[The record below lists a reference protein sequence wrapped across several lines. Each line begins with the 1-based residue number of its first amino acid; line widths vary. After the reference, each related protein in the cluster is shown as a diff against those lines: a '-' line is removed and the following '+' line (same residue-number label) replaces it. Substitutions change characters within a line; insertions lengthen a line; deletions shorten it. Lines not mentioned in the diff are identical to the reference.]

1 MSKDKRSFFEKLT
14 GARSSGSS
22 QKIEDLEIR
31 KSPEIRE
38 KETGEWLEES
48 AEEGQLTID
57 VYQTSDAIFIKT
69 ITAGVRPDEL
79 DISITRDMVTIRG
92 ERQMSQEV
100 NDSDYFNRELYWG
113 AFSRTVLLPEE
124 VDVEEAE
131 AEEKHGVLTIKL
143 PKLDKNRETKLK
155 VKS

>member
-31 KSPEIRE
+31 KSPETRE